1 MFDKFKIIFCE
12 NFYFR
17 DIKKTVKD
25 CKIFNIKT
33 NTFADGEYFIK
44 ISQKIKKQKIL
55 IIHSLHDGEDFIKI
69 SLLIREVIKN
79 DNEITLLI
87 PYLGYCRNHNP
98 NDSYAEIFIKSFL
111 TQNVEKIIL
120 LEPHAKY
127 VFKKYKNTKKIII
140 LESKIFFTDVITNI
154 LSKENIVDF
163 CFIAPDDGAK
173 EDTIFY
179 SNYFKKG
186 YFVAEK
192 KRNKTG
198 RIEHLNIPQIKYY
211 KHIIIIDDIIDSGET
226 ITKLINKIILY
237 NKDVV
242 FHIFCTHP
250 IFSKKPEFLKYKCVK
265 KVIVA
270 NTLKVKIKSKKF
282 HIFNVFEKI
291 LNMNKFLI

>member
-1 MFDKFKIIFCE
+1 MLDRFKIIFCE
-12 NFYFR
+12 KFYFR

-33 NTFADGEYFIK
+33 KTFADGEYFIK

-79 DNEITLLI
+79 ENKITLLI
-87 PYLGYCRNHNP
+87 PYLGYCRNH
-98 NDSYAEIFIKSFL
+98 DSNNNFAEIFIKSFL
-111 TQNVEKIIL
+111 NQNIKKIIL

-127 VFKKYKNTKKIII
+127 VFKKYEDTKKIII
-140 LESKIFFTDVITNI
+140 LESKIFFTKVITSI

-179 SNYFKKG
+179 SNYFKKE

-198 RIEHLNIPQIKYY
+198 RIEHLNIPQIKNY

-226 ITKLINKIILY
+226 ITKLINKINVN
-237 NKDVV
+237 NKNVD
-242 FHIFCTHP
+242 FYIFCTHAV
-250 IFSKKPEFLKYKCVK
+250 FSKKPEFLKYKCVK
-265 KVIVA
+265 KVIA
-270 NTLKVKIKSKKF
+270 TNTLKVKIKSKKICIID
-282 HIFNVFEKI
+282 IFNN
-291 LNMNKFLI
+291 LS

>member
-1 MFDKFKIIFCE
+1 MLNKFKIIFCE
-12 NFYFR
+12 KFYFSN
-17 DIKKTVKD
+17 IKKTVKD
-25 CKIFNIKT
+25 CKIFKIKAES
-33 NTFADGEYFIK
+33 FPDGEYFIK

-69 SLLIREVIKN
+69 SLLIRELNKN
-79 DNEITLLI
+79 NNEVSLLF
-87 PYLGYCRNHNP
+87 PYLGYCRNH
-98 NDSYAEIFIKSFL
+98 DSNNNFAEIFIKSFL
-111 TQNVEKIIL
+111 NQNVEKIIL

-127 VFKKYKNTKKIII
+127 VFKKYEDTKKIII
-140 LESKIFFTDVITNI
+140 LESKIFFTKVITSI

-179 SNYFKKG
+179 SNYFKKE

-226 ITKLINKIILY
+226 ITKLINKINVN
-237 NKDVV
+237 NKNVD
-242 FHIFCTHP
+242 FYIFCTHAV
-250 IFSKKPEFLKYKCVK
+250 FSKKPEFLKYKCVK

-270 NTLKVKIKSKKF
+270 NTLKVKIKSKK
-282 HIFNVFEKI
+282 ICIIDVFNNLCKKNYLI
-291 LNMNKFLI
+291 L

>member
-1 MFDKFKIIFCE
+1 MLDKFKIIFCE
-12 NFYFR
+12 KFYFSN
-17 DIKKTVKD
+17 IKKTVKD
-25 CKIFNIKT
+25 CKIFKIKAES
-33 NTFADGEYFIK
+33 FPDGEYFIR

-79 DNEITLLI
+79 ENKITLLI
-87 PYLGYCRNHNP
+87 PYLGYCRNH
-98 NDSYAEIFIKSFL
+98 DSNNSFAEIFIKSFL

-127 VFKKYKNTKKIII
+127 VFKKYEDTKKIII
-140 LESKIFFTDVITNI
+140 LESKIFFTDVITSI

-179 SNYFKKG
+179 SNYFKKE

-198 RIEHLNIPQIKYY
+198 RIEHLNIPQIKNY

-242 FHIFCTHP
+242 FHIFCTHAV
-250 IFSKKPEFLKYKCVK
+250 FSKKP
-265 KVIVA
+265 I
-270 NTLKVKIKSKKF
+270 
-282 HIFNVFEKI
+282 NV
-291 LNMNKFLI
+291 

>member
-1 MFDKFKIIFCE
+1 MFDKIKTIFCE
-12 NFYFR
+12 DCYLKS
-17 DIKKTVKD
+17 ISSVTKD
-25 CKIFNIKT
+25 LNKKIFKI
-33 NTFADGEYFIK
+33 NTETFTCGEYFIK
-44 ISQKIKKQKIL
+44 ISKNITKQGIL
-55 IIHSLHDGEDFIKI
+55 IIHSLRNGEDFIKI

-127 VFKKYKNTKKIII
+127 VFKKYEKTKRVII
-140 LESKIFFTDVITNI
+140 LESKIFFIDTFKSI
-154 LSKENIVDF
+154 LLKENIVDF
-163 CFIAPDDGAK
+163 CFIAPDNGAK

-179 SNYFKKG
+179 SNYFKRE

-198 RIEHLNIPQIKYY
+198 RIEHLNTPQIKYY

-226 ITKLINKIILY
+226 ITKLINKINIF
-237 NKDVV
+237 NKNVD
-242 FHIFCTHP
+242 FYIFCTHP

-265 KVIVA
+265 KVIVT
-270 NTLKVKIKSKKF
+270 NSLKINVKSKKICIID
-282 HIFNVFEKI
+282 IFNN
-291 LNMNKFLI
+291 LS

>member
-12 NFYFR
+12 KFYFR

-25 CKIFNIKT
+25 CKIFNIVTKT
-33 NTFADGEYFIK
+33 FTDGEYFIK

-69 SLLIREVIKN
+69 SLLIREIIKN

-127 VFKKYKNTKKIII
+127 VFKKEIYKEK
-140 LESKIFFTDVITNI
+140 VNI
-154 LSKENIVDF
+154 LNTQTLFVYCIKNLLCEKNISDF

-173 EDTIFY
+173 ADTTFY
-179 SNYFKKG
+179 SNYFKKE

-192 KRNKTG
+192 KRDKTG
-198 RIEHLNIPQIKYY
+198 RIEHLNIPQIKNY

-226 ITKLINKIILY
+226 ITKLIKKIILY

-242 FHIFCTHP
+242 FYIFCTHAV
-250 IFSKKPEFLKYKCVK
+250 FSKKPEFLKYKCVK
-265 KVIVA
+265 KVIIM
-270 NTLKVKIKSKKF
+270 NTLKINMKSKKICIAD
-282 HIFNVFEKI
+282 IFNN
-291 LNMNKFLI
+291 LS

>member
-1 MFDKFKIIFCE
+1 MLDKFKIIFCE
-12 NFYFR
+12 KFYFR

-33 NTFADGEYFIK
+33 KTFTDGEYFIR
-44 ISQKIKKQKIL
+44 ISQKIKKQQIL

-79 DNEITLLI
+79 ENKITLLI
-87 PYLGYCRNHNP
+87 PYLGYCRNH
-98 NDSYAEIFIKSFL
+98 DSNNNFAEIFIKSFL
-111 TQNVEKIIL
+111 NQNIKKIIL

-127 VFKKYKNTKKIII
+127 VFKKYEDTKKIII
-140 LESKIFFTDVITNI
+140 LESKIFFTKVITSI

-179 SNYFKKG
+179 SNYFKKE

-198 RIEHLNIPQIKYY
+198 RIEHLNIPQIKNY

-226 ITKLINKIILY
+226 ITKLINKINVN
-237 NKDVV
+237 NKNVD
-242 FHIFCTHP
+242 FYIFCTHAV
-250 IFSKKPEFLKYKCVK
+250 FSKKPEFLKYKCVK
-265 KVIVA
+265 KVIA
-270 NTLKVKIKSKKF
+270 TNTLKVKIKSKKICIID
-282 HIFNVFEKI
+282 IFNN
-291 LNMNKFLI
+291 LS

>member
-12 NFYFR
+12 KFYFR

-25 CKIFNIKT
+25 CKIFNIVTKT
-33 NTFADGEYFIK
+33 FTDGEYFIK

-69 SLLIREVIKN
+69 SLLIRELNKN
-79 DNEITLLI
+79 NNEVSLLF
-87 PYLGYCRNHNP
+87 PYLGYCRNH
-98 NDSYAEIFIKSFL
+98 DSNNSFAEIFIKSFL

-127 VFKKYKNTKKIII
+127 VFKKYEDTKKIII
-140 LESKIFFTDVITNI
+140 LESKIFFTDVITSI

-179 SNYFKKG
+179 SNYFKKE

-198 RIEHLNIPQIKYY
+198 RIEHLNIPQIKNY

-226 ITKLINKIILY
+226 ITKLINKINVN
-237 NKDVV
+237 NKNVG
-242 FHIFCTHP
+242 FYIFCPHP

-270 NTLKVKIKSKKF
+270 NSLKINIKSKKICIID
-282 HIFNVFEKI
+282 IFNNLCKK
-291 LNMNKFLI
+291 N

>member
-1 MFDKFKIIFCE
+1 VLNKFKIIFCE
-12 NFYFR
+12 KFYFSG
-17 DIKKTVKD
+17 IKKTVKD

-33 NTFADGEYFIK
+33 KTFTDGEYFIK
-44 ISQKIKKQKIL
+44 IPQKIKKQKIL

-98 NDSYAEIFIKSFL
+98 NDSYTEIFIKSFL

-127 VFKKYKNTKKIII
+127 VFKKYEDTKKIII
-140 LESKIFFTDVITNI
+140 LESKIFFTDIITSI

-163 CFIAPDDGAK
+163 CFISPDDGAK

-179 SNYFKKG
+179 SNYFKKE

-198 RIEHLNIPQIKYY
+198 RIEPLNIPQIKYY

-226 ITKLINKIILY
+226 ITKLINKINVK
-237 NKDVV
+237 NKNVD
-242 FHIFCTHP
+242 FYIFCTHAV
-250 IFSKKPEFLKYKCVK
+250 FSKKPEFLKYKCVK

-270 NTLKVKIKSKKF
+270 NSLKINIKSKKICIAD
-282 HIFNVFEKI
+282 IFNN
-291 LNMNKFLI
+291 LS